1 MPISKRDVLELRRRL
16 TKKSCSFDNLCGCY
30 VNGEKQILL
39 RFNQSFTD
47 LIEDEMFKYLDI
59 AKKALSGTLGNN
71 LLELSFARDEKATE
85 KQQFLWLLKASK
97 LKNSDLLE
105 SFYKEVI
112 KNCDISGNYLI
123 LLFHDIYDVISRTKD
138 RAKLDES
145 EEVYEYIICA
155 ICPVELS
162 EAGLSYNEQAQKIG
176 ICQRDWIV
184 KMPEIGF
191 LYPAFADASSDSNSI
206 MYYMKNA
213 KDTHPDFIEKALNCT
228 LIRTATEQ
236 KAAFESVVKEVFGSD
251 DEKAQDVFMQ
261 IQRNLN
267 GYLETQEEAVS
278 DEKLTEEVISDLIAD
293 VDVSDKIR
301 EQIENAYKKEFSEQP
316 PTAKQLLDTK
326 LVAIADQ
333 RAQTKALQNKVIE
346 LQDELSKQ
354 AQTEVIEQTSDMQ
367 ILLDKLLSALPEINQ
382 NELKTKNIDGK
393 QFLLIPIKENN

>member
-1 MPISKRDVLELRRRL
+1 M
-16 TKKSCSFDNLCGCY
+16 
-30 VNGEKQILL
+30 
-39 RFNQSFTD
+39 
-47 LIEDEMFKYLDI
+47 
-59 AKKALSGTLGNN
+59 
-71 LLELSFARDEKATE
+71 
-85 KQQFLWLLKASK
+85 
-97 LKNSDLLE
+97 LE

-213 KDTHPDFIEKALNCT
+213 KDTRPDFIEKALNCT

>member
-1 MPISKRDVLELRRRL
+1 MIS
-16 TKKSCSFDNLCGCY
+16 NM
-30 VNGEKQILL
+30 Q
-39 RFNQSFTD
+39 
-47 LIEDEMFKYLDI
+47 
-59 AKKALSGTLGNN
+59 
-71 LLELSFARDEKATE
+71 
-85 KQQFLWLLKASK
+85 
-97 LKNSDLLE
+97 
-105 SFYKEVI
+105 
-112 KNCDISGNYLI
+112 
-123 LLFHDIYDVISRTKD
+123 
-138 RAKLDES
+138 
-145 EEVYEYIICA
+145 
-155 ICPVELS
+155 
-162 EAGLSYNEQAQKIG
+162 
-176 ICQRDWIV
+176 
-184 KMPEIGF
+184 
-191 LYPAFADASSDSNSI
+191 
-206 MYYMKNA
+206 
-213 KDTHPDFIEKALNCT
+213 
-228 LIRTATEQ
+228 
-236 KAAFESVVKEVFGSD
+236 
-251 DEKAQDVFMQ
+251 EKAQDVFMQ

-326 LVAIADQ
+326 LAAIADQ